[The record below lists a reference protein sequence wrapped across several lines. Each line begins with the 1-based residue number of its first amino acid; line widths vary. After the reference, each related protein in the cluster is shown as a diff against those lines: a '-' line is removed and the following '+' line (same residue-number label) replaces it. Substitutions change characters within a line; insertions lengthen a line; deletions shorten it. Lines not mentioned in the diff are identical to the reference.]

1 MILQELCKTYNT
13 STWPYLK
20 GSWSDLDR
28 DNFQT
33 EIEGMYGRIKT
44 QITKLTQNSGELI
57 NLVTQNLT
65 LMLTLGAKTF
75 FRNLA

>member
-1 MILQELCKTYNT
+1 
-13 STWPYLK
+13 
-20 GSWSDLDR
+20 
-28 DNFQT
+28 
-33 EIEGMYGRIKT
+33 MYGRIKT